1 MPTNHSI
8 LTILPPNF
16 DRVLSVDSKDQQAF
30 LGRPFRIASN
40 TPTREGEI
48 TTLSDFSPQSFMKH
62 CIRAG
67 FQKLRSRVLSRDER
81 PQFGTTFGEK
91 KFQLGRQF
99 AHSNRQFAGRSAD
112 LEVRRP
118 VRVPQIVILVI
129 LVIQC
134 SYPAA
139 RELGPM
145 DQPV

>member
-8 LTILPPNF
+8 LSILSSNS
-16 DRVLSVDSKDQQAF
+16 DCVLSVDSKDQQAF

-91 KFQLGRQF
+91 KIQLGRQF
-99 AHSNRQFAGRSAD
+99 SYSNRQFAGRSTY

-118 VRVPQIVILVI
+118 VHLPQIVV

-134 SYPAA
+134 FALLLA
-139 RELGPM
+139 N
-145 DQPV
+145 